1 MASTRNAAR
10 LDIVFDTYH
19 PNSIKNVTRECRGT
33 GVTIVFKE
41 EDLLPDDMKDF
52 FLNEDNKKNFYQI
65 IQKQAANPL
74 FGNGLGK

>member
-1 MASTRNAAR
+1 MAITRNAKR

-19 PNSIKNVTRECRGT
+19 LNSIRNVTREGRGV

-52 FLNEDNKKNFYQI
+52 FLNDDNKTNFYQI
-65 IQKQAANPL
+65 IHKQAANPI
-74 FGNGLGK
+74 FW